1 MGSPFDF
8 STMFMTYMSVT
19 LQLSFSE
26 FYFIHDSFQSVVL
39 LLISVQ
45 PARYVFK
52 QILPYKGQRNPNS
65 NSGLWAHGCNDA
77 ESPFSKLR
85 CWAGHFKSDQTLI
98 QKVPEQIPIYLRHFR
113 KLHSPLIAK
122 SWKLAWN
129 LVIWE
134 QTERG
139 LGQKHKCYHAHP
151 LIAVLHRSQNDHVS
165 NADLLGHNTTLK
177 RRNVGSP
184 MMRHASGEKKIE
196 GSEIQRLSLL
206 FHGEKRDIEHHV
218 QWKGLHKFFLKQCIA
233 LVTLTE
239 RYLATW
245 IQIITSITSRD
256 AFQVLEATYWVL
268 NVPREP

>member
-1 MGSPFDF
+1 MVPILKIKIKKKNHIFPMGSPFDF

-98 QKVPEQIPIYLRHFR
+98 QKVPEQIPIYLSHFR

-139 LGQKHKCYHAHP
+139 LGQKHKCYHVHP
-151 LIAVLHRSQNDHVS
+151 PIAVLHSS
-165 NADLLGHNTTLK
+165 
-177 RRNVGSP
+177 
-184 MMRHASGEKKIE
+184 
-196 GSEIQRLSLL
+196 
-206 FHGEKRDIEHHV
+206 
-218 QWKGLHKFFLKQCIA
+218 
-233 LVTLTE
+233 
-239 RYLATW
+239 
-245 IQIITSITSRD
+245 
-256 AFQVLEATYWVL
+256 
-268 NVPREP
+268 

>member
-19 LQLSFSE
+19 LQLFFSE

-52 QILPYKGQRNPNS
+52 QILLYKGQRNPNS

-98 QKVPEQIPIYLRHFR
+98 QKVPEQIPIYLSHFR

-151 LIAVLHRSQNDHVS
+151 PIAVLHRSQNDQVS

-184 MMRHASGEKKIE
+184 MMRHASGEKKNRRFRNSETFFAVPWGKKGHRTPCAVE
-196 GSEIQRLSLL
+196 GT
-206 FHGEKRDIEHHV
+206 
-218 QWKGLHKFFLKQCIA
+218 A
-233 LVTLTE
+233 
-239 RYLATW
+239 
-245 IQIITSITSRD
+245 
-256 AFQVLEATYWVL
+256 QVLSETVYSFSDTYRKVSSSM
-268 NVPREP
+268 NTNYYKHYQ